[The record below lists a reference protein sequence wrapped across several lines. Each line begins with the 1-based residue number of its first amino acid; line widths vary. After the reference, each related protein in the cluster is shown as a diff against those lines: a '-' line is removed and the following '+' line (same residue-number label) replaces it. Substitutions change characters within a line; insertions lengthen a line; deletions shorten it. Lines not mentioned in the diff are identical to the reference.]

1 MPGSVGLFHYVY
13 VIIPSAYWW
22 PSHFLSSSCLE
33 IEICVKRQL
42 LLTNWSRLG
51 KEDMLLSRALKYS
64 STEGVK

>member
-1 MPGSVGLFHYVY
+1 MLGLFGLCLYVY
-13 VIIPSAYWW
+13 VIISSAYWW

-42 LLTNWSRLG
+42 LLTDWSRLG
-51 KEDMLLSRALKYS
+51 KEDLLLSRALKYS